1 MLASSLLFKTQD
13 WVLLPA
19 KRRHDFLVCQYTEL
33 DAMNDA
39 LGHANLELDEL
50 LQIRIE
56 KGLASMLAQTIAL
69 DCQLLIV
76 GD

>member
-1 MLASSLLFKTQD
+1 MLSSSLLFETQY
-13 WVLLPA
+13 WVLLPT

-39 LGHANLELDEL
+39 LGHTNLELDEL
-50 LQIRIE
+50 LQIRIV
-56 KGLASMLAQTIAL
+56 KDLANVLAQAIAL
-69 DCQLLIV
+69 DCKLLIV

>member
-1 MLASSLLFKTQD
+1 
-13 WVLLPA
+13 
-19 KRRHDFLVCQYTEL
+19 
-33 DAMNDA
+33 MNDA

-56 KGLASMLAQTIAL
+56 KGLANVLAQAIAL